1 MFYRINAGPMAVHHG
16 AVSPLKTMF
25 DLAKLLDTNVI
36 AGEHYGQDFIKA
48 PLNEEEQQVVEQLLT
63 EAKLPFEKVQKLP
76 HHLAGYSI

>member
-1 MFYRINAGPMAVHHG
+1 MFYQINAGPIAVQNR

-48 PLNEEEQQVVEQLLT
+48 PRSEEEQQVVEQLLI

-76 HHLAGYSI
+76 HNLAGYSI